1 MPIYELDGAQPELP
15 ASGNFWIAPDA
26 VLIGKVK
33 LEEGASV
40 WFGSV
45 LRGDNEPITV
55 GERTNIQD
63 GCILHTDPGYPLV
76 IGRGCTVGHNAI
88 VHGCIIGESCLIGMG
103 ATLMNGSKV
112 GARSVVG
119 ANSLVSEG
127 KEFPDN
133 SLIVGAPARA
143 IRKVEDATLKHIEQA
158 SEIYFNRWRKYAGK
172 LKRIDRPLG

>member
-1 MPIYELDGAQPELP
+1 MPIYELDGAGPELP
-15 ASGNFWIAPDA
+15 ASGRFWIAPDA
-26 VLIGKVK
+26 VLIGKVR

-40 WFGSV
+40 WFGAV

-88 VHGCIIGESCLIGMG
+88 VHGCTIGESCLIGMG

-119 ANSLVSEG
+119 ANALVAER
-127 KEFPDN
+127 KEFGERA
-133 SLIVGAPARA
+133 LIVGAPARSVRTIDDA
-143 IRKVEDATLKHIEQA
+143 MLVHVERA
-158 SEIYFNRWRKYAGK
+158 SELYFSRWQKYAGR
-172 LKRIDRPLG
+172 LKRID